1 MKQEDK
7 EHLTFIY
14 NRMIEI
20 HGENPN
26 VDYMLRFDS
35 IIGDK
40 PINLAKS
47 DKIYFHQ
54 DLHELFVEGIMPEK
68 NFKFIGTDGLT
79 YTFIVD
85 KFNWYLS
92 EEHRSTCIDMIS
104 TINGNIKWMV
114 ELGLAKPLF

>member
-26 VDYMLRFDS
+26 VDYMLRFNT
-35 IIGDK
+35 IIGNK
-40 PINLAKS
+40 PTIIPIS
-47 DKIYFHQ
+47 DKIYSHE
-54 DLHELFVEGIMPEK
+54 DLHVLFFEEIMPEK
-68 NFKFIGTDGLT
+68 DFKFIAMDGLT
-79 YTFIVD
+79 YLFIID

-92 EEHRSTCIDMIS
+92 EERRDNVIDMIS

-114 ELGLAKPLF
+114 ELGIAKPLF